1 MGPLCTSPS
10 LALRRNTHIPSLWGT
25 PDKLHAP
32 PLQASGVNPGGP
44 RSVHRNV
51 RWHIYRS
58 QEELRRDIIST
69 RYAKER
75 GKIGKICKT
84 RGHIAICLV
93 DEGGDR
99 MAAPYRLNDT
109 DLTVLTLRYR
119 LHDTDL
125 TIQTSRYRPHD
136 ADLMIQAARYR
147 PHA

>member
-1 MGPLCTSPS
+1 MAYIQVSGRT
-10 LALRRNTHIPSLWGT
+10 
-25 PDKLHAP
+25 AP
-32 PLQASGVNPGGP
+32 
-44 RSVHRNV
+44 
-51 RWHIYRS
+51 
-58 QEELRRDIIST
+58 
-69 RYAKER
+69 RYHQYAIRE
-75 GKIGKICKT
+75 GKGKDREDCKT